1 MSWNKNIFPF
11 AIFVAFERTT
21 ERIRFQIHK
30 EKRSMKRS
38 RKGPWKGPELL
49 FYSVLFYCSIERATV
64 LFIRIGYSFR
74 AEHWYRSTFSF
85 HFNSCLSCPYQWANI
100 YNHFPLKR
108 IKWVWEA
115 GMCPACYSWS
125 VQKNGT
131 GDRWLARHT
140 LT

>member
-1 MSWNKNIFPF
+1 MSNAWAGIKIYSLLQSSWPLRGKQN
-11 AIFVAFERTT
+11 T
-21 ERIRFQIHK
+21 EDFKYI
-30 EKRSMKRS
+30 EK
-38 RKGPWKGPELL
+38 KGPWKTELL

-64 LFIRIGYSFR
+64 LFVRIGYSFR
-74 AEHWYRSTFSF
+74 VGHWYRSTFSF

-100 YNHFPLKR
+100 YNHFPLRR

-131 GDRWLARHT
+131 GNRWLARHT